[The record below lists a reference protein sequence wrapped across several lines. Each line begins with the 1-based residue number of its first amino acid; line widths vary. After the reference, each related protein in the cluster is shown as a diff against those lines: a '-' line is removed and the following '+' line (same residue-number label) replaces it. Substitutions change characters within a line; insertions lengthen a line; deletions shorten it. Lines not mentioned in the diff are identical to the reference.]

1 MQFLLSPSKARGSD
15 ASSARGSRGVDVGE
29 IIFVALMTERMAMKS
44 DCGKRGRS
52 NLYCLR
58 EKLEG
63 VLLLEI
69 GDAR

>member
-1 MQFLLSPSKARGSD
+1 MKIMVLMSVKSL
-15 ASSARGSRGVDVGE
+15 
-29 IIFVALMTERMAMKS
+29 FVALMTERMAMKS
-44 DCGKRGRS
+44 DCGKGGRS